1 MRVHTPNLRNIAH
14 SNSLGN
20 VSASKGSNL
29 YILFDKMINLYRNL
43 MFIGNIQKFEMNSW
57 LGNVVIHKLTSSA
70 IN

>member
-1 MRVHTPNLRNIAH
+1 MRVHYPRLRNIAH

-20 VSASKGSNL
+20 FYASKGSNL

-43 MFIGNIQKFEMNSW
+43 MFMGNIQKFEMNSW
-57 LGNVVIHKLTSSA
+57 LGIAVIHKLTSNA